1 MWSKL
6 WFFQSSCTSVSWLTK
21 KTKPWGTY
29 AFKLWCWR
37 IVLRGAWTVRR
48 GNQIIH
54 WREWSW
60 SGSSNTLATGCKDQ
74 THLKRPWCW
83 EILVNM
89 NLSKLWE
96 IVKDRE
102 AWHVAVYGVARSW
115 TWLSDW
121 TAFDVGALDWL
132 SQHRT
137 YSPNRDTL
145 RVRQSSVKRYSRTI
159 VLACLGH
166 PVCREPPL
174 WTLVCPWLAIKFF

>member
-1 MWSKL
+1 MLLNCGVGEDSWESL
-6 WFFQSSCTSVSWLTK
+6 GLQGDPTSPFWKRSTL
-21 KTKPWGTY
+21 G
-29 AFKLWCWR
+29 FL
-37 IVLRGAWTVRR
+37 
-48 GNQIIH
+48 